1 MTLAARWQAGGV
13 DWRAQL
19 DAPHSLALALRFDAP
34 GVRHFGAPPAVT
46 APFTIGDFNGEVAR
60 GASCNC
66 RSITLIP
73 HCHGTH
79 TECIGHLTAAP
90 VHAWQVAPRS
100 LQPALLLSVP
110 LVAARDCTEASRPA
124 PQPDD
129 LLVTR
134 AALEHALGQLAPPA
148 RQFATTAVVIRTLP
162 NDSSKH
168 SRDDSDGR
176 APYLSL
182 EAVRWLRDRNTRH
195 LVLDLPSLD
204 RSHDAG
210 ELAGHRLFFGLPE
223 RAAGAAGNRATSA
236 SAASVA
242 DAARADCTITELAF
256 VPDVLADGAMLLQL
270 TMPAI
275 DGDAV
280 PSEPL
285 LYRLEA
291 A

>member
-13 DWRAQL
+13 EWRAHL
-19 DAPHSLALALRFDAP
+19 EAPFSLAIALRFDAP
-34 GVRHFGAPPAVT
+34 GVRHFGAPPPLT
-46 APFTIGDFNGEVAR
+46 AAFSVGDFNGEVAR

-110 LVAARDCTEASRPA
+110 VVAARDCAETSRPA

-134 AALEHALGQLAPPA
+134 AALEQALRQLAQPA

-162 NDSSKH
+162 NDAGKC
-168 SRDDSDGR
+168 SRDYSDGR

-182 EAVRWLRDRNTRH
+182 DAVRWLRDRDTRH

-210 ELAGHRLFFGLPE
+210 ELAGHRLFFGLPD
-223 RAAGAAGNRATSA
+223 RATGIAGST
-236 SAASVA
+236 
-242 DAARADCTITELAF
+242 AARADCTITELAF
-256 VPDVLADGAMLLQL
+256 VPDALDDGAVLLQL

>member
-13 DWRAQL
+13 DWRARL
-19 DAPHSLALALRFDAP
+19 DAPHSLALALHFDVP
-34 GVRHFGAPPAVT
+34 GVRHFGAPPPVS
-46 APFTIGDFNGEVAR
+46 APFSSGDFNGEVVR

-66 RSITLIP
+66 RSVTLIP

-110 LVAARDCTEASRPA
+110 VVAARDCAEASRPA

-134 AALEHALGQLAPPA
+134 AALEQALGRLAPPA

-162 NDSSKH
+162 NDAAKH
-168 SRDDSDGR
+168 SRDYSDGR

-182 EAVRWLRDRNTRH
+182 EAVRWLRDRDTRH

-210 ELAGHRLFFGLPE
+210 ELAGHRLFFGLPD
-223 RAAGAAGNRATSA
+223 RAAGTAERVATAAAPA
-236 SAASVA
+236 A

-256 VPDVLADGAMLLQL
+256 VPDALVDGPALLQL

>member
-1 MTLAARWQAGGV
+1 MTLSARWQAG
-13 DWRAQL
+13 DSAWRVRL
-19 DAPHSLALALRFDAP
+19 DTPISLAIALHFNAP
-34 GVRHFGAPPAVT
+34 GVRHFGAPPPVT
-46 APFTIGDFNGEVAR
+46 APLAVGDFSGEVAR

-66 RSITLIP
+66 GSITLIP

-90 VHAWQVAPRS
+90 VHAWQVAPRT
-100 LQPALLLSVP
+100 LQPALLLSVTAR
-110 LVAARDCTEASRPA
+110 VARNCTEMSRPR

-134 AALEHALGQLAPPA
+134 AALEHALRALPSTAQQL
-148 RQFATTAVVIRTLP
+148 ATTAMVIRTLP
-162 NDSSKH
+162 NDTSKR
-168 SRDDSDGR
+168 SRDYSDGC
-176 APYLSL
+176 APYLTL
-182 EAVRWLRDRNTRH
+182 EAVQWLRERDTRH

-210 ELAGHRLFFGLPE
+210 ELAGHRLFFGLPA
-223 RAAGAAGNRATSA
+223 RGAGAAA
-236 SAASVA
+236 SAEP
-242 DAARADCTITELAF
+242 DRAGCTITELAF
-256 VPDVLADGAMLLQL
+256 VPDHVADGAALLQL
-270 TMPAI
+270 TLPAI

>member
-1 MTLAARWQAGGV
+1 MTLAARWQAGAV
-13 DWRAQL
+13 EWRARL
-19 DAPHSLALALRFDAP
+19 DAPVSLAIAVHFDVP
-34 GVRHFGAPPAVT
+34 GVRHFSAPPPATTRLTV
-46 APFTIGDFNGEVAR
+46 GDFNGEVAR

-66 RSITLIP
+66 SWITLLP

-79 TECIGHLTAAP
+79 TECIGHLSAAP
-90 VHAWQVAPRS
+90 VHAWQVAPRT

-110 LVAARDCTEASRPA
+110 LFSARDCAETSRPA
-124 PQPDD
+124 PRPDD

-134 AALEHALGQLAPPA
+134 AALEQALTQLASA
-148 RQFATTAVVIRTLP
+148 AQQLATTAVVIRTLP
-162 NDSSKH
+162 NDTGKL
-168 SRDDSDGR
+168 SRDYSDGG
-176 APYLSL
+176 APYLTL
-182 EAVRWLRDRNTRH
+182 EAVQWLRHRNTRH

-210 ELAGHRLFFGLPE
+210 ELAGHRLFFGLPD
-223 RAAGAAGNRATSA
+223 RG
-236 SAASVA
+236 A
-242 DAARADCTITELAF
+242 DAAIDALPSAAGERADCTITELAF
-256 VPDVLADGAMLLQL
+256 VPDEIADGAVLLQL
-270 TMPAI
+270 TLPAI